1 MKFPSSDH
9 FLNKVNGRKNFRWAF
24 TEYNTAKNGG
34 GRVALSLTVNTVF
47 SVAKQEWHVRICEE
61 DGNYAGACWEGTFSD
76 PYSAAF
82 FISALH
88 RRDRDLP
95 EGKVDES

>member
-24 TEYNTAKNGG
+24 TEYNT
-34 GRVALSLTVNTVF
+34 VF

-61 DGNYAGACWEGTFSD
+61 AGNYAGACWEGTFSD